1 MTVKINSK
9 TLYLKTKKFLL
20 VCSVFIIQMKC
31 LKKKDFLFLRTNL
44 MNKYSM
50 LVILKNIANLFL
62 KNKNASLVKV
72 SKIFTQRPKSIE
84 NINST
89 RIK

>member
-1 MTVKINSK
+1 
-9 TLYLKTKKFLL
+9 
-20 VCSVFIIQMKC
+20 MKC
-31 LKKKDFLFLRTNL
+31 LKKKDFLFLGTNL

-72 SKIFTQRPKSIE
+72 SKTFTQQPKSIE
-84 NINST
+84 NMNST

>member
-1 MTVKINSK
+1 
-9 TLYLKTKKFLL
+9 
-20 VCSVFIIQMKC
+20 
-31 LKKKDFLFLRTNL
+31 

-50 LVILKNIANLFL
+50 LVILKNIGNLFL

-72 SKIFTQRPKSIE
+72 SKICTQQPKSIE
-84 NINST
+84 NMNST

>member
-1 MTVKINSK
+1 
-9 TLYLKTKKFLL
+9 
-20 VCSVFIIQMKC
+20 
-31 LKKKDFLFLRTNL
+31 
-44 MNKYSM
+44 M

-62 KNKNASLVKV
+62 KKKNASLVKV
-72 SKIFTQRPKSIE
+72 SKIFTQQPKSIE

>member
-1 MTVKINSK
+1 
-9 TLYLKTKKFLL
+9 
-20 VCSVFIIQMKC
+20 MKC
-31 LKKKDFLFLRTNL
+31 LKKKDFLFLGTNL

-50 LVILKNIANLFL
+50 LVILKNIGNLFL

-72 SKIFTQRPKSIE
+72 SKICTQQPKSIE
-84 NINST
+84 NMNST